1 MTLQRLILP
10 ACLLLAAACTPT
22 PVDVPR
28 GWAMREIANCCMIAL
43 PPGATLVPLPDAID
57 DPSFIL
63 RGAQFEG
70 MFTLT
75 AMGSALPPKTSGN
88 DYNKTQ
94 REIGGRMAYIA
105 AYKTIDE
112 SDKPIEKRSLL
123 WIIEGTNDGTG
134 KNLLLDYSCSKQ
146 GCAKFDL
153 MINTLTPN

>member
-1 MTLQRLILP
+1 
-10 ACLLLAAACTPT
+10 
-22 PVDVPR
+22 
-28 GWAMREIANCCMIAL
+28 MREIANCCMIAL